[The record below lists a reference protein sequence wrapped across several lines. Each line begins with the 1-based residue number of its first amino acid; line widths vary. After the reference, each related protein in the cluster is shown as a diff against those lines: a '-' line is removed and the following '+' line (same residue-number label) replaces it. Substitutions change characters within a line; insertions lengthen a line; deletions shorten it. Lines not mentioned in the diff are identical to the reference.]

1 MTAEPAFLQFDWWK
15 AGGFASVHIFPYE
28 DQLQISFKTE
38 EAFYVVTDLLLT
50 GLLFCLD

>member
-1 MTAEPAFLQFDWWK
+1 MTGGPAFLQFDWWK
-15 AGGFASVHIFPYE
+15 DGGFASLCIFSYE